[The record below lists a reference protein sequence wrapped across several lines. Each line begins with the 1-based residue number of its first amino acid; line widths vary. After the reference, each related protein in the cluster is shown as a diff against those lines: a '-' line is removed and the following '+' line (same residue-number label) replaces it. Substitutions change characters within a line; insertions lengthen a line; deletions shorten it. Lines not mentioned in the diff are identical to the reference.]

1 MICLIYVL
9 VGISTATKY
18 FLARLTTYDRD
29 MHKPWVLTWILLCIC
44 TCQVTLS
51 AARPEV
57 DKRRERLGLS
67 VEEIIEFNARDD
79 GSDEDTEAGS
89 EAVGTAATTS
99 PQAKRLSALNSKTE
113 VDAYVV
119 ATPAAL
125 LPW

>member
-1 MICLIYVL
+1 MRWGVM
-9 VGISTATKY
+9 
-18 FLARLTTYDRD
+18 R
-29 MHKPWVLTWILLCIC
+29 
-44 TCQVTLS
+44 QVTLS

-67 VEEIIEFNARDD
+67 VEEIIEFNARGDQENSNDD
-79 GSDEDTEAGS
+79 DDDDEENNLHDEGQASGVVGAGAAAAAKDEAKLRK
-89 EAVGTAATTS
+89 AKAQTS
-99 PQAKRLSALNSKTE
+99 KLLALNSKTE

>member
-1 MICLIYVL
+1 M
-9 VGISTATKY
+9 
-18 FLARLTTYDRD
+18 R
-29 MHKPWVLTWILLCIC
+29 
-44 TCQVTLS
+44 QVTLS

-67 VEEIIEFNARDD
+67 VEEIIEFNARGDQENSNDD
-79 GSDEDTEAGS
+79 DDDDEENNLHDEGQASGDVGAGAAAAAKDEAKLRK
-89 EAVGTAATTS
+89 AKAQTS
-99 PQAKRLSALNSKTE
+99 KLLALNSKTE

>member
-1 MICLIYVL
+1 M
-9 VGISTATKY
+9 
-18 FLARLTTYDRD
+18 
-29 MHKPWVLTWILLCIC
+29 CIC
-44 TCQVTLS
+44 MCQVTLS

-79 GSDEDTEAGS
+79 GGNEDDDTEAGS
-89 EAVGTAATTS
+89 EAVGTATTMS
-99 PQAKRLSALNSKTE
+99 PQAKKLSALNSKTE